1 MAKIKFFND
10 TIHII
15 SALKADEI
23 KRRKDFGDDLTLKD
37 RDNNEIF
44 KIAYAPHCKETFT
57 KYGITYTGTT
67 TDGYAC
73 ASIKTNEPLTS
84 EKIVKMYGEAIRN
97 LNIFE
102 DMIKDD
108 TSFESVIART
118 EASIEE
124 ITFFN
129 DTTEEIVETEEEA
142 TSGTDQSPDEE

>member
-10 TIHII
+10 TLHII

-37 RDNNEIF
+37 SDGAEIF
-44 KIAYAPHCKETFT
+44 KIAYAPCCKETFT
-57 KYGITYTGTT
+57 KYGITYTGVT

-102 DMIKDD
+102 DMVKKD
-108 TSFESVIART
+108 TSFENIIART

-129 DTTEEIVETEEEA
+129 DTAEEIVETEEEA

>member
-10 TIHII
+10 TLHII

-23 KRRKDFGDDLTLKD
+23 KRRKDYGDDLTLKD
-37 RDNNEIF
+37 QEGNEVF
-44 KIAYAPHCKETFT
+44 KIAYSPNSKETFT
-57 KYGITYTGTT
+57 KYGMTYNGVT

-73 ASIKTNEPLTS
+73 ASIKTNEQLIS
-84 EKIVKMYGEAIRN
+84 EKIVKIYGEAIRN

-102 DMIKDD
+102 DMVKND
-108 TSFESVIART
+108 TSFENIIART

-129 DTTEEIVETEEEA
+129 DTTEETIETEEEV

>member
-10 TIHII
+10 TLHII

-23 KRRKDFGDDLTLKD
+23 KRRKDFGDNLTLED
-37 RDNNEIF
+37 QDGNEVF
-44 KIAYAPHCKETFT
+44 KIAYSPNSKETFT
-57 KYGITYTGTT
+57 KYGITYTKAT

-73 ASIKTNEPLTS
+73 MSIKTNEPLTS

-97 LNIFE
+97 LNLFE
-102 DMIKDD
+102 DMIKKD
-108 TSFESVIART
+108 TSFENTIART

-129 DTTEEIVETEEEA
+129 DTTEEVEEI

>member
-10 TIHII
+10 TLHII

-23 KRRKDFGDDLTLKD
+23 KRRKDFGDNLTLKD
-37 RDNNEIF
+37 KDDKEVF
-44 KIAYAPHCKETFT
+44 KIAYAPHCKESFT

-84 EKIVKMYGEAIRN
+84 EKIVKMCGEAIRN
-97 LNIFE
+97 LNLFE
-102 DMIKDD
+102 DMIKND
-108 TSFESVIART
+108 TSFENVIART

-129 DTTEEIVETEEEA
+129 DTTEETEEET
-142 TSGTDQSPDEE
+142 TSGTYQSPDEE